1 MASRFVLA
9 SRRRLLAQALDP
21 FTPTDA
27 LEKLMGEGLSDRR
40 KMPED
45 VGALAFAREMLT
57 ERPDL
62 GDFYQ
67 PNDVA
72 EIVAALAGQPVWL
85 AGAANPS
92 LPMEVTLSAGLVDRI
107 AWYHSQLYL
116 TKNLPLAF
124 LLLRMFWRHNP
135 IAGQNLD
142 LLLSEETIL
151 VSVPVSAGK
160 MRDNSRPGID
170 MLNLIY
176 GDCLDQLGVIEATY
190 QELSS
195 EPVTTSQRDRN
206 VTLLSDLI
214 EILCEKSRDN
224 ARSDRSHSVQTRHS
238 VLRMLENFKNF
249 KTSRDDDPRWM
260 TRWVWGALLRV
271 EYVSPSPSLEA
282 IVEVF
287 AVLERFRLDHKLP
300 PFTHLLDRVL

>member
-21 FTPTDA
+21 LTPTDV
-27 LEKLMGEGLSDRR
+27 LEKLMNEGLSDRR

-45 VGALAFAREMLT
+45 VGALAFAHEMLT

-67 PNDVA
+67 PDDVA

-92 LPMEVTLSAGLVDRI
+92 LPMEATFSVGLVDRI
-107 AWYHSQLYL
+107 VWYHSQLYL

-142 LLLSEETIL
+142 LLLSEET
-151 VSVPVSAGK
+151 VPVVRR

-195 EPVTTSQRDRN
+195 EPVTTSQRDLN

-214 EILCEKSRDN
+214 EILCEKSRYN

-238 VLRMLENFKNF
+238 VLRMLENFKA
-249 KTSRDDDPRWM
+249 SRDDDSRWM
-260 TRWVWGALLRV
+260 TRWVWGGLLRM

-287 AVLERFRLDHKLP
+287 AVLEHFRLDHKLP